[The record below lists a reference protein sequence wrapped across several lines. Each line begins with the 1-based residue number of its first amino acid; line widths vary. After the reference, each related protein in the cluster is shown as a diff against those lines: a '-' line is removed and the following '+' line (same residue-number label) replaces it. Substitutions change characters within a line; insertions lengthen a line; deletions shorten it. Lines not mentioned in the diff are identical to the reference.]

1 MDFTLENTWTMQE
14 IKREKSYMISAYF
27 IVVVLINSMREFVV
41 KFEFNILNLNNALSC
56 FILSAS
62 KLRRQLRSGERDAH
76 LIKSICFKA

>member
-14 IKREKSYMISAYF
+14 IKREKLKAYF

-41 KFEFNILNLNNALSC
+41 KFKFNILNLNSALSC
-56 FILSAS
+56 FVLSAS
-62 KLRRQLRSGERDAH
+62 KLRRQLRSGERDVH

>member
-14 IKREKSYMISAYF
+14 IKREKLKAYF

-41 KFEFNILNLNNALSC
+41 KFKFNILNLNNALSC
-56 FILSAS
+56 FVLSAS
-62 KLRRQLRSGERDAH
+62 KLRRQLRSGERDVH